1 MIESSLRRKQ
11 QKPFH
16 LKSTSIV
23 CNTFDNLFFFQTLNK
38 HRNNHLVRG
47 LGINQLQIG
56 GSGGKESACQFKSP
70 KRYGLNPWVIKIPW
84 RKNGSPLQYSCLGNP
99 IDREACQATVHGVPR
114 VGHNSVLN
122 RRRQWHPTPVL
133 LPGKSYRR
141 RSLVG
146 CRPWSR

>member
-70 KRYGLNPWVIKIPW
+70 KRYGLNPWVGKIPW
-84 RKNGSPLQYSCLGNP
+84 RK
-99 IDREACQATVHGVPR
+99 E
-114 VGHNSVLN
+114 
-122 RRRQWHPTPVL
+122 WKPTPVF
-133 LPGKSYRR
+133 LPKNPMPGS
-141 RSLVG
+141 SVHG
-146 CRPWSR
+146 GHEESDTTEQMSI